1 MVLVLSI
8 ILLMVISRETK
19 AKVQHY
25 KLKLFSR
32 KRKLTSLQLPYTH
45 VRDHGLMIQN
55 DTHVREQRLCTV
67 VSISWM
73 DLQSKYAPHVGTQ
86 RQANSMSTSLPINTK
101 HTTRQKA
108 PNFWESS
115 KHANIKCFK
124 STLFLFL
131 I

>member
-1 MVLVLSI
+1 
-8 ILLMVISRETK
+8 MVISRETK

-67 VSISWM
+67 VF
-73 DLQSKYAPHVGTQ
+73 QSHEWTYKANTLLTWEHKG
-86 RQANSMSTSLPINTK
+86 RQI
-101 HTTRQKA
+101 Q
-108 PNFWESS
+108 
-115 KHANIKCFK
+115 
-124 STLFLFL
+124 
-131 I
+131 